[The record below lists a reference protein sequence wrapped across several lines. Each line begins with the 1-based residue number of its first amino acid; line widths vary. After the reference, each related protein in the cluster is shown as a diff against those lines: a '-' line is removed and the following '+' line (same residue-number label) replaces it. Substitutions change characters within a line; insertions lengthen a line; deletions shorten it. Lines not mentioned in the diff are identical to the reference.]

1 MAKHPLTRDGGHSE
15 ISLPHPPHPRDPLL
29 PHVPTQ
35 AGGEG
40 LCRVGVGGPEREPA
54 SASRHHKVQAQAPKH
69 NSGTSSHLDPAPM
82 DLKRSTPGPPYPSS
96 LIQGTMPFGAQHL
109 NLSRH
114 LTTLMDDTLDH
125 LG

>member
-1 MAKHPLTRDGGHSE
+1 MG
-15 ISLPHPPHPRDPLL
+15 
-29 PHVPTQ
+29 
-35 AGGEG
+35 
-40 LCRVGVGGPEREPA
+40 RVGLGGPEREPA
-54 SASRHHKVQAQAPKH
+54 SASRHHKAQAPKH

-82 DLKRSTPGPPYPSS
+82 ALKRSTPGPPYPNS

-109 NLSRH
+109 SLSRH